1 MVPILIADFE
11 RELVGTAYRYYS
23 TSISTAP
30 ITLYVWEI
38 FDVAT
43 SERIFSLQG
52 PTVSEIIY
60 AWPYAGDFRVSLYV
74 ETATQND
81 QIFKIYED
89 QGPIGGGGGS
99 PPSYNVSNQ
108 RESVEITINVVHAYF
123 QETKPL
129 PEIVVKILGGVK
141 ME

>member
-1 MVPILIADFE
+1 
-11 RELVGTAYRYYS
+11 
-23 TSISTAP
+23 
-30 ITLYVWEI
+30 LYVWEI
-38 FDVAT
+38 FDVSTA
-43 SERIFSLQG
+43 EKIFSLQG

-81 QIFKIYED
+81 QIFKVYED
-89 QGPIGGGGGS
+89 QGPIGGGGA
-99 PPSYNVSNQ
+99 PPSYNVASQ
-108 RESVEITINVVHAYF
+108 TEAIEITLKIIQVYF